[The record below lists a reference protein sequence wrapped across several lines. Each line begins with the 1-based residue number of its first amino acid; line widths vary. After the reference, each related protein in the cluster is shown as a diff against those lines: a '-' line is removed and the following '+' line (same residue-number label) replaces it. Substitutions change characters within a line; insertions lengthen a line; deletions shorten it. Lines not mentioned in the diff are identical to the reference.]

1 MILIFASVSEQ
12 QIRRFESGEIDKSGF
27 IDILVKAD
35 RIGLSQIDRAVNVLS
50 YGDEFSDY
58 WDIIGDGEI
67 LAGGDGEALVV
78 DPVSIEYE
86 AEGEEDGYG
95 FTVASPAVYMISDD
109 VKRAAEILNP
119 VSKEQFR
126 DAFDFKMKKLT
137 KWSFLSKKKQAL
149 KESAPEI
156 FDTLWDEIEALKAFY
171 QRVSGDGGNFVVVFS
186 MYEEEDFE

>member
-12 QIRRFESGEIDKSGF
+12 QIRHFESGEIDKSGF
-27 IDILVKAD
+27 IDILVKSD
-35 RIGLSQIDRAVNVLS
+35 RIGLSQIDRAVNVLA

-78 DPVSIEYE
+78 DPISIEDE
-86 AEGEEDGYG
+86 DEGG
-95 FTVASPAVYMISDD
+95 FTAASPAVYMMNHDI
-109 VKRAAEILNP
+109 KRAAEILNP
-119 VSKEQFR
+119 VSKEQFK

-156 FDTLWDEIEALKAFY
+156 FETLWDEIEAMKKFY
-171 QRVSGDGGNFVVVFS
+171 QRASSDGGNFVVVFS